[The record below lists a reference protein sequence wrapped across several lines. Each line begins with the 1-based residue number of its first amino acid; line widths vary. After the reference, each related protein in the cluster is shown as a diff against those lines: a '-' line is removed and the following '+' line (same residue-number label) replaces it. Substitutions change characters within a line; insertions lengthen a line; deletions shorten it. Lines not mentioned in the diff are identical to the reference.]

1 MITLLKKL
9 IYKTEYRKKLI
20 HLLYKINNI
29 FYIIINIRVV
39 KWEKKNKEK
48 VCQNAQLI
56 QQLIFINLLMEFNL
70 KRKLQEPSLKSEN

>member
-1 MITLLKKL
+1 LITLLKKL